1 MANASRKKTK
11 RRKEVIFMSEPKN
24 ESKMLHTAIEDLL
37 VAGDEL
43 PEETLRLV
51 VGGDGPDGGSGTN
64 VCSPCHEYQ
73 N

>member
-1 MANASRKKTK
+1 MTDRN
-11 RRKEVIFMSEPKN
+11 N
-24 ESKMLHTAIEDLL
+24 ESKMVHTAIEDLL

-51 VGGDGPDGGSGTN
+51 VGGDSPDGGSGTN
-64 VCSPCHEYQ
+64 VCSPCHEYR

>member
-1 MANASRKKTK
+1 M
-11 RRKEVIFMSEPKN
+11 EVIFMSEPNN
-24 ESKMLHTAIEDLL
+24 ESKVLHTAIEDLL

-51 VGGDGPDGGSGTN
+51 VGGGPDGGSGTN

>member
-1 MANASRKKTK
+1 ML
-11 RRKEVIFMSEPKN
+11 EPNN
-24 ESKMLHTAIEDLL
+24 ESKVVHTAIEDLP

-51 VGGDGPDGGSGTN
+51 VGGGPDGGTGS
-64 VCSPCHEYQ
+64 SPCSGCHDPHP

>member
-1 MANASRKKTK
+1 
-11 RRKEVIFMSEPKN
+11 MSELN
-24 ESKMLHTAIEDLL
+24 ESKMVHTAIEDLL

-51 VGGDGPDGGSGTN
+51 LGGGPDGGTSDPCG
-64 VCSPCHEYQ
+64 SCHEYM